1 MVTDKEKSI
10 VLGDSNVTIINVL
23 ELLSKGSSYDS
34 IIKANPELTYADIM
48 AAAGHAA
55 RLISEHLIVENEV
68 RVGAQIKLVVGKNK
82 LIDLETLRKEYPRAY
97 EPWTDDEQNRLVSM
111 FKARESRGSISK
123 ALGRNTGA
131 IEARLVKLGL
141 MEQKTAAGK

>member
-1 MVTDKEKSI
+1 MVLDKERSI
-10 VLGDSNVTIINVL
+10 LLGDSSVTIINVL
-23 ELLSKGSSYDS
+23 ELLSKGSSYDA

-48 AAAGHAA
+48 AATGHAA

-68 RVGAQIKLVVGKNK
+68 RVGAQIKLVVANRK
-82 LIDLETLRKEYPRAY
+82 LIDLEKVRKEHPRAY
-97 EPWTDDEQNRLVSM
+97 EPWADDEQNRLVSM

-123 ALGRNTGA
+123 ALGRNVGA

-141 MEQKTAAGK
+141 MERKTKSG